1 MDCAVCHNPMITLEL
16 DKVETDYCLSCRGI
30 WLDSGELEQLL
41 GDSSR
46 AQDLLHSFKIAA
58 SSREKVRRCPICG
71 KKMEKVF
78 VGPESQQVLIDRCK
92 KAHGLW
98 FDRGE
103 LEAVLHLGRF
113 DSEGKVPKLLGKI
126 FKSPETKEDVVPS

>member
-16 DKVETDYCLSCRGI
+16 DDVETDYCLSCRGI
-30 WLDSGELEQLL
+30 WLDEGELEQLL
-41 GDSSR
+41 GDTQR
-46 AQDLLHSFKIAA
+46 ALDLLGSFTAA
-58 SSREKVRRCPICG
+58 DNCTEELRRCPICG

-78 VGPESQQVLIDRCK
+78 VGPPAGQVLIDRCK

-113 DSEGKVPKLLGKI
+113 DSEGKIPKLLGQF
-126 FKSPETKEDVVPS
+126 FKNPETKGNPAPS